1 MLISIITDMKLFFL
15 ASSLVFAI
23 AIAGSPVLAA
33 DPGYRESEARLQ
45 QLRMRIEQ
53 VQEQLRE
60 ERSRQDEASERLRKL
75 DEKVA
80 AVASRQREIEGQ
92 LDKAAK
98 RVAALRQDVSSQRQ
112 RIAAHREQLARQI
125 RAQYA
130 NGNGGYLKL
139 MLSEEDPMRL
149 GRILA
154 YYRYFQAAHRA
165 EMDAAAAE
173 ILRLSELEQALASE
187 VAVLEDLRTQEQ
199 QAQQEL
205 AAAREQRVVEL
216 ERIAARVAARGDE
229 MARLNADAASLER
242 LLEKLR
248 DALADVKDV
257 KLDAVSFRNR
267 RGRLDWP
274 LSGGLLARFG
284 EDRGIGHLRWSGV
297 LIEGKPGAAVQ
308 AVAHGHVVFAD
319 WLRGFGLLMIVDH
332 GDGFMTLYGHN
343 ESLYAETGAWVKPGD
358 VIASVGT
365 GGSQRKPSLY
375 FEVRSDGKPVDPM
388 RWLRASKRG

>member
-1 MLISIITDMKLFFL
+1 MLILIITNMKLFFL
-15 ASSLVFAI
+15 ATSLGFAL

-33 DPGYRESEARLQ
+33 DSGYRESEARLQ
-45 QLRMRIEQ
+45 QLRTRIEQ
-53 VQEQLRE
+53 VQKQLHE
-60 ERSRQDEASERLRKL
+60 ERSRQDKASERLREL

-80 AVASRQREIEGQ
+80 AAVRRQREIEGQ
-92 LDKAAK
+92 LDNAAE

-125 RAQYA
+125 RNQYA

-139 MLSEEDPMRL
+139 MLSEQDPMRL

-154 YYRYFQAAHRA
+154 YYRYFQSAHRA

-173 ILRLSELEQALASE
+173 ILRLSELEQALAAQ
-187 VAVLEDLRTQEQ
+187 VAVLEDLRAQER

-205 AAAREQRVVEL
+205 AVAREQRVAEL
-216 ERIAARVAARGDE
+216 ERIAARVAERGE
-229 MARLNADAASLER
+229 EIARLNADAASLER

-248 DALADVKDV
+248 DALADVQDV
-257 KLDAVSFRNR
+257 KLDAVSFRDR

-274 LSGGLLARFG
+274 LSGGLLARYG
-284 EDRGIGHLRWSGV
+284 EDRGIGRLRWSGV
-297 LIEGKPGAAVQ
+297 LIEGKPGAAVR
-308 AVAHGHVVFAD
+308 AVARGHVVFAD

-343 ESLYAETGAWVKPGD
+343 EALYAEAGAWVQPGD

-365 GGSQRKPSLY
+365 GGSRRKPSLY

-388 RWLRASKRG
+388 RWLRASQRG